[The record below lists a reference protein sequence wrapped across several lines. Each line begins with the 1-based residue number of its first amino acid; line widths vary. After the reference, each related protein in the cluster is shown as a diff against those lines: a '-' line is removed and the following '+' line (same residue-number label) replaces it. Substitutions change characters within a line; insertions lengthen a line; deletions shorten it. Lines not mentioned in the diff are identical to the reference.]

1 MDGTE
6 LEALADRLRRVERTL
21 HWAGTGWLACVVAVT
36 VLGAGA
42 QRAVSQPAIQGTIN
56 ARTFV
61 ILDESNRPRLEI
73 GISRGGNPGIWLYDP
88 TGKTRVR
95 FSVDF
100 GTRPEVTFANRDEIE
115 RMHAGAK
122 SNGDGGVWMFN
133 HNGRLT
139 WSAPR
144 GMFGGVKP

>member
-1 MDGTE
+1 MNGTE
-6 LEALADRLRRVERTL
+6 LEKLADRLRRVERAL
-21 HWAGTGWLACVVAVT
+21 RWASTGWLACVVAVV

-42 QRAVSQPAIQGTIN
+42 QRAASQPTIQGLIN
-56 ARTFV
+56 ARNFLV
-61 ILDESNRPRLEI
+61 LDESNRPRLEV

-88 TGKTRVR
+88 NGKMRVR

-100 GTRPEVTFANRDEIE
+100 GTRPEVTFANRDEVE

-133 HNGRLT
+133 RNGKLT

-144 GMFGGVKP
+144 GMFGGMKP